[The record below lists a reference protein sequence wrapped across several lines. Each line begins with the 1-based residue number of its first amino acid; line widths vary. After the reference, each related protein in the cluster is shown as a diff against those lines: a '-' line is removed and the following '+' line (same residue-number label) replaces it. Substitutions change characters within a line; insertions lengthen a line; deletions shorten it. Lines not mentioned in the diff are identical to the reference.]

1 MSDDENKKSN
11 GWSVAT
17 FVLIFLLLGV
27 GIAGLVYTIMNK
39 KKIQNGLLT
48 KMGFEA
54 TTVNR
59 DLGSQLKEAVEKQ
72 VVTGVQKLLNNKQI
86 TGALEETV
94 KRTLVTTLKEPTLL
108 APLQKTISAEI
119 KPFVEKLDRVE
130 PMLKQLAALAPM
142 AVLGS
147 TR

>member
-1 MSDDENKKSN
+1 MHLVMSCEISRFRIR
-11 GWSVAT
+11 S
-17 FVLIFLLLGV
+17 LSLPSLCRS
-27 GIAGLVYTIMNK
+27 IMNK